1 MGHSSPVNTILLNSD
16 EAELY
21 SGLKGGMIVL
31 WDIYNQKVKINL
43 QGHSTLITSMSI
55 YRNNNIPCVLAS
67 ASADGKIKLW
77 DLKSKSAATNFK
89 GHFSQIDS
97 LCFSPDFTYLASGAQ
112 DGVVKIW
119 DIRLTNKS
127 LKEISDKEQKSIN
140 CIEFNN
146 YEMAFAFGGK
156 DKMIRYYNIEK
167 FSKIGQTS
175 ADRLP
180 IQKIAFD
187 NEGKNLFSATDES
200 LKYWEIHEQGL
211 SLVDMYETGWNKLQS
226 FKYIEGKAVCALSCF
241 GNKISYYLIK
251 YKDLFKAPNILLRE
265 NPNMGNIFE
274 VQENEDSMFLEKNK
288 NVKNGSGQEERSFEI
303 NRDKDK
309 NNKSI
314 SNNINNN
321 NNNNSNALGISKFIN
336 DVTNVS
342 SLTDI
347 STSKIE
353 NESLF
358 VKSAINM
365 IGKNNYNGPIVSS
378 NKNKILNPDDIP
390 LPVQK
395 NVKTENKENNN
406 NNENEDEEKNPIE
419 EQVEKLMIGDISNM
433 SDISDLNASE
443 NKGDLTLGIIFGN
456 HKNTNEIN
464 NEKKVKENDKL
475 INNKIENDDFKEF
488 GEKEVD
494 DFFGK
499 SSQNKN
505 LDISAIQSFANEN
518 EGTFLDIPMNVS
530 INKKIAKTE
539 NNNANRE
546 KNPNSSKMT
555 LDELNSLSF
564 NNKDNNK
571 SFASLKSN
579 ETLGID
585 FTEFIEENGMLN
597 EVKKPVP
604 QSQDL
609 PILQEI
615 NSIHDNMRCVITKRY
630 NGLKIV
636 TDRWKNS
643 DIPSTLNALQILKDD
658 SVIKDFFY
666 YAIISREDI
675 ARIPLTLDSAAIM
688 LPYVNILMKS
698 KIDVYWKTACRAGM
712 TFLKIFTEKIE
723 NTKMNKRNA
732 PVMQVDPI
740 LDERNKKCD
749 ALIKI
754 FKQIYESSHLKKH
767 IKIGDNDE
775 NNIAYTFF
783 NDLQSF
789 LKSFDD
795 NNRTVFNNA

>member
-1 MGHSSPVNTILLNSD
+1 M
-16 EAELY
+16 
-21 SGLKGGMIVL
+21 
-31 WDIYNQKVKINL
+31 
-43 QGHSTLITSMSI
+43 
-55 YRNNNIPCVLAS
+55 
-67 ASADGKIKLW
+67 
-77 DLKSKSAATNFK
+77 
-89 GHFSQIDS
+89 
-97 LCFSPDFTYLASGAQ
+97 
-112 DGVVKIW
+112 
-119 DIRLTNKS
+119 
-127 LKEISDKEQKSIN
+127 
-140 CIEFNN
+140 
-146 YEMAFAFGGK
+146 
-156 DKMIRYYNIEK
+156 
-167 FSKIGQTS
+167 
-175 ADRLP
+175 
-180 IQKIAFD
+180 
-187 NEGKNLFSATDES
+187 
-200 LKYWEIHEQGL
+200 
-211 SLVDMYETGWNKLQS
+211 
-226 FKYIEGKAVCALSCF
+226 
-241 GNKISYYLIK
+241 
-251 YKDLFKAPNILLRE
+251 
-265 NPNMGNIFE
+265 
-274 VQENEDSMFLEKNK
+274 
-288 NVKNGSGQEERSFEI
+288 
-303 NRDKDK
+303 
-309 NNKSI
+309 
-314 SNNINNN
+314 
-321 NNNNSNALGISKFIN
+321 
-336 DVTNVS
+336 
-342 SLTDI
+342 
-347 STSKIE
+347 
-353 NESLF
+353 
-358 VKSAINM
+358 
-365 IGKNNYNGPIVSS
+365 
-378 NKNKILNPDDIP
+378 
-390 LPVQK
+390 
-395 NVKTENKENNN
+395 
-406 NNENEDEEKNPIE
+406 
-419 EQVEKLMIGDISNM
+419 
-433 SDISDLNASE
+433 
-443 NKGDLTLGIIFGN
+443 
-456 HKNTNEIN
+456 NEIN
-464 NEKKVKENDKL
+464 NEKKIKENDKL

-518 EGTFLDIPMNVS
+518 EGTFFDIPMNVS
-530 INKKIAKTE
+530 ISKKIAKTE
-539 NNNANRE
+539 NNNAKGE
-546 KNPNSSKMT
+546 KNQNSSKMT

-754 FKQIYESSHLKKH
+754 FKQIYESSHLKRH